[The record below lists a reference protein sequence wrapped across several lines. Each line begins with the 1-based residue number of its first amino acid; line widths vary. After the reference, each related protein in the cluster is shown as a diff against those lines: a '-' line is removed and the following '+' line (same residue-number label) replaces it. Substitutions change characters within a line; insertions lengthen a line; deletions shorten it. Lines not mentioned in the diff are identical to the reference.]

1 MARVC
6 ADCGKKLTL
15 RNTALSNPP
24 SCVDCFNIKM
34 ILQQSSEIDS
44 QGPEL
49 VEDSLKGEIKMSDTS
64 GSTDKSLSHE
74 SRVAIESARIVNV
87 YGSFI
92 QVVGIILGILCMVGG
107 FWLDGQLY
115 SSVYKVMGII
125 SGLLFIAISAIQ
137 GALFRM
143 IANYVVA
150 RLKS

>member
-1 MARVC
+1 M
-6 ADCGKKLTL
+6 D
-15 RNTALSNPP
+15 
-24 SCVDCFNIKM
+24 
-34 ILQQSSEIDS
+34 QQPSEIDS
-44 QGPEL
+44 QGPES

-64 GSTDKSLSHE
+64 GSTDKLLSHE
-74 SRVAIESARIVNV
+74 SRIAIESARIVNV
-87 YGSFI
+87 YGTFI

-107 FWLDGQLY
+107 FWLDSQLY

-125 SGLLFIAISAIQ
+125 SGLLFIAGSAIQ

>member
-1 MARVC
+1 MTRVC
-6 ADCGKKLTL
+6 TECGKKLNL
-15 RNTALSNPP
+15 RNTALSSPP
-24 SCVDCFNIKM
+24 SCVDCFNLKM
-34 ILQQSSEIDS
+34 MDQQPSEIDS
-44 QGPEL
+44 QGPES

-64 GSTDKSLSHE
+64 GSTDKLLSHE
-74 SRVAIESARIVNV
+74 SRIAIESARIVNV
-87 YGSFI
+87 YGTFI

-107 FWLDGQLY
+107 FWLDSQLY

-125 SGLLFIAISAIQ
+125 SGLLFIAGSAIQ